1 MPDKK
6 ILVVEDNQFVRMQ
19 IVQFLKSSDYHCD
32 EAETGD
38 QALEQISDD
47 YDAAVVDVRMEP
59 IDGFEFIQA
68 IRARNI
74 NIPVILVT
82 GDQNPDILEK
92 SSKLSV
98 ATILM
103 KPVQKDRLISMV
115 SRAIA
120 MEERKNSKMES

>member
-1 MPDKK
+1 MSNGK
-6 ILVVEDNQFVRMQ
+6 ILVVEDNHFVRMQ
-19 IVQFLKSSDYHCD
+19 IVQFLKSSDFECA

-38 QALEQISDD
+38 QALELVDD
-47 YDAAVVDVRMEP
+47 SYSAAVVDVRMEP

-68 IRARNI
+68 VRARKLD
-74 NIPVILVT
+74 IPVILVT

-92 SSKLSV
+92 SSKWNV

-115 SRAIA
+115 SRAIT
-120 MEERKNSKMES
+120 MNERKKNNEG